1 MGLLWLESISIEESA
16 VRQGTKLFKLILIF
30 ALSVSLPLAAK
41 KSDATGKKEIKAKV
55 SGPALIWHDPGNIS
69 SLDLYYGVGGK
80 EDEPAAGAFKFI
92 KEDTNGTAPKFDI
105 EDSNGVKWRAKV
117 RIDAKTDT
125 AVSRLFWAVGYFVT
139 ENYYLTQLQVHG
151 LDKRSISRG
160 QKYISDDGVMHGAR
174 LKLRDK
180 DEKKEEN
187 WSWFQNPFVGKRE
200 FNGLRVMIALTND
213 WDLKE
218 VNNGIIKEKKEGD
231 LHYVVTD
238 LDASL
243 GKTGNYFTRTRGVL
257 KDYQQSK
264 FIQKV
269 NPETVDFHLS
279 SRPFILS
286 VFDFWNYRTRT
297 KMQQIAKNIPRG
309 DAKWI
314 GGLLGQLS
322 TKQISDAFRASGFS
336 PEEIEGYTKV
346 VQERIAELNKL

>member
-1 MGLLWLESISIEESA
+1 MEVECLVPSFSRFEHQRGVGFLWLDSISIEESA
-16 VRQGTKLFKLILIF
+16 VRQGTNLCKLVLLICV
-30 ALSVSLPLAAK
+30 LSVSLPLSSK
-41 KSDATGKKEIKAKV
+41 KAGATGKKDKKGDT

-80 EDEPAAGAFKFI
+80 EHEPAAGAFKFI

-139 ENYYLTQLQVHG
+139 VNYYLPQVQVHG
-151 LDKRSISRG
+151 LDKRAISRG
-160 QKYISDDGVMHGAR
+160 QKYISDAGVLQGAR

-187 WSWFQNPFVGKRE
+187 WSWFQNPFVGTKE
-200 FNGLRVMIALTND
+200 FDGLRVMIALTND

-218 VNNGIIKEKKEGD
+218 INNGIMKEEGD
-231 LHYVVTD
+231 GLHYMVTD
-238 LDASL
+238 LDATL

-269 NPETVDFHLS
+269 DPETVDFHLN

-297 KMQQIAKNIPRG
+297 K
-309 DAKWI
+309 
-314 GGLLGQLS
+314 
-322 TKQISDAFRASGFS
+322 
-336 PEEIEGYTKV
+336 
-346 VQERIAELNKL
+346 

>member
-1 MGLLWLESISIEESA
+1 M
-16 VRQGTKLFKLILIF
+16 RQGTKLCKIIVLVC
-30 ALSVSLPLAAK
+30 ALSISLPLAAK
-41 KSDATGKKEIKAKV
+41 KGGKTGKREKEIETN
-55 SGPALIWHDPGNIS
+55 GPALIWHDPGNIP
-69 SLDLYYGVGGK
+69 SLNLYYGVGGK
-80 EDEPAAGAFKFI
+80 EHEPAAGVFKFI
-92 KEDTNGTAPKFDI
+92 KEDINGTAPKFDI
-105 EDSNGVKWRAKV
+105 EDSKGVKWRAKV

-139 ENYYLTQLQVHG
+139 ENYYLPQVQVQG
-151 LDKRSISRG
+151 LNKHSISRG
-160 QKYISDDGVMHGAR
+160 QQYISDAGVLQGAR
-174 LKLRDK
+174 LKLRGK
-180 DEKKEEN
+180 EEKKQGN
-187 WSWFQNPFVGKRE
+187 WSWYQNPFVGTRE
-200 FNGLRVMIALTND
+200 FNGLRVMIALTNN

-218 VNNGIIKEKKEGD
+218 VNNGIMKEKGD
-231 LHYVVTD
+231 GLHYVVTD

-257 KDYQQSK
+257 KDYEQSK

-269 NPETVDFHLS
+269 DPETVDFHLS

-297 KMQQIAKNIPRG
+297 KMQQIVKHIPRA

-346 VQERIAELNKL
+346 VKERIAELNKL

>member
-1 MGLLWLESISIEESA
+1 M
-16 VRQGTKLFKLILIF
+16 RQGTKLCKIIVLVC
-30 ALSVSLPLAAK
+30 ALSISLPLAAK
-41 KSDATGKKEIKAKV
+41 KAGKTGKREKKIETN
-55 SGPALIWHDPGNIS
+55 GPVLIWHDPGNIP
-69 SLDLYYGVGGK
+69 SLDLYDGVGGK
-80 EDEPAAGAFKFI
+80 KHEPAPGPFKFI

-105 EDSNGVKWRAKV
+105 EDSKGVKWRAKV
-117 RIDAKTDT
+117 RVDAKTDT

-139 ENYYLTQLQVHG
+139 ENYYLPQVQVHG
-151 LDKRSISRG
+151 LDKRAISRG
-160 QKYISDDGVMHGAR
+160 QKYISDAGVLQGAR

-180 DEKKEEN
+180 EKEKKQGN
-187 WSWFQNPFVGKRE
+187 WSWYQNPFVGTRE
-200 FNGLRVMIALTND
+200 YNGLRVMIALTNN

-218 VNNGIIKEKKEGD
+218 VNNGIMKEKGD
-231 LHYVVTD
+231 GLHYVVTD

-243 GKTGNYFTRTRGVL
+243 GKTGNYFTRTRGNL

-269 NPETVDFHLS
+269 DPETVDFHLS

-297 KMQQIAKNIPRG
+297 KMQQIVKHIPRA

-346 VQERIAELNKL
+346 VQERIAEINKL

>member
-1 MGLLWLESISIEESA
+1 M
-16 VRQGTKLFKLILIF
+16 RQGIKLCKLVFLIC

-41 KSDATGKKEIKAKV
+41 KAGKTGKKVKTGVAI
-55 SGPALIWHDPGNIS
+55 GPALIWHDPGNIS
-69 SLDLYYGVGGK
+69 SLNLYYGVGGK
-80 EDEPAAGAFKFI
+80 EHQPAAGAFKFI

-105 EDSNGVKWRAKV
+105 EDSKGVKWRAKV

-139 ENYYLTQLQVHG
+139 ENYYLPQVQVHG
-151 LDKRSISRG
+151 LDKRTVSRG
-160 QKYISDDGVMHGAR
+160 QKYISDAGVIQGAR
-174 LKLRDK
+174 LKLRSK
-180 DEKKEEN
+180 SEKKQGN
-187 WSWFQNPFVGKRE
+187 WSWYQNPFVGKRE

-218 VNNGIIKEKKEGD
+218 VNNGIMEEKGD
-231 LHYVVTD
+231 GVHYVVTD

-243 GKTGNYFTRTRGVL
+243 GKTGNYFTRTRGRL

-269 NPETVDFHLS
+269 NPETVDFHLN

-297 KMQQIAKNIPRG
+297 KMQQIVKNIPRA

-336 PEEIEGYTKV
+336 PEEVEGYTKV
-346 VQERIAELNKL
+346 VQERIAALNKL